1 MASEPHRPFTHAP
14 PSETAPRAL
23 PVNRQPDHPL
33 LCALPA
39 LALLGLLALGLT
51 VLVLLS
57 LYGIKSAWG
66 IDLFPDAHLR
76 DLLGLERP

>member
-1 MASEPHRPFTHAP
+1 MASPSHRQIGPTP
-14 PSETAPRAL
+14 PTETDPPAL
-23 PVNRQPDHPL
+23 PVNRQSDHPL

-51 VLVLLS
+51 VVALLS
-57 LYGIKSAWG
+57 LYGIKSVWG
-66 IDLFPDAHLR
+66 IDFFPDAHLR

>member
-1 MASEPHRPFTHAP
+1 MASAPHRQIAHSP
-14 PSETAPRAL
+14 PPKTDPRAL
-23 PVNRQPDHPL
+23 PVNRQSDHPL
-33 LCALPA
+33 LHALPA
-39 LALLGLLALGLT
+39 LAILGLLALGLT

-76 DLLGLERP
+76 DLLGLERS